1 MNRVSA
7 IAAWREGMARVNRA
21 PAVLAGTWVIT
32 LAVSLPLALVLRGMI
47 AQHLGDSL
55 AADSAASGVNYEWM
69 QEFSDQATGVGVTF
83 KPTIIGF
90 GAVLDN
96 LSGFLDNTPRPLVI
110 SGLAFAYIA
119 LWTFAAGGIIDR
131 FARDRVTGPHGFFSA
146 AGVYFGRFL
155 RLGIIQLIVYGL
167 LFQAL
172 HPYLFDR
179 LYPRLTRDLTVE
191 RDAFFVRV
199 GFYLVFGAL
208 IAACNLVFDYA
219 KVRAVVEDRRSM
231 FGAIGASIRFVRRN
245 GAATGLYL
253 LNVAVFAVSVA
264 LYGLVAPGAGA
275 SGLTMWAAFALGQI
289 YVLVRL
295 WVKLLF
301 WASEAALFQGRL
313 AHASYVALPQPTWPD
328 SPAADAI

>member
-1 MNRVSA
+1 
-7 IAAWREGMARVNRA
+7 
-21 PAVLAGTWVIT
+21 
-32 LAVSLPLALVLRGMI
+32 
-47 AQHLGDSL
+47 
-55 AADSAASGVNYEWM
+55 M
-69 QEFSDQATGVGVTF
+69 QEFGDQATGVGVTL

-131 FARDRVTGPHGFFSA
+131 FARDRATGPHGFFSA

-155 RLGIIQLIVYGL
+155 RLGIVQLIVYGL
-167 LFQAL
+167 LFQTL
-172 HPYLFDR
+172 HPYLFEQ
-179 LYPRLTRDLTVE
+179 LYPRLTRDFTVE
-191 RDAFFVRV
+191 RDAFLVRV
-199 GFYLVFGAL
+199 AFYVVFGA
-208 IAACNLVFDYA
+208 IVAACNLVFDYA

-253 LNVAVFAVSVA
+253 LNFAVFVVSVA
-264 LYGLVAPGAGA
+264 AYGLLAPGAGG

-289 YVLVRL
+289 YVVTRL

-313 AHASYVALPQPTWPD
+313 AHAGYVTLPQPTWPD